1 MYGVIA
7 GSDMMDDFRGDP
19 HLADPVP
26 LSESVYALILGLAV
40 AASIPFVLLIK
51 QCNSELKSETKRSIA
66 ALRNRERDNDFYL
79 EMFHLSRRYHEGN
92 SQIKYTCASFL
103 GILASTVFG
112 FAYDRR
118 WIAFDELYIKA
129 VLILSGAF
137 FVVLVLP
144 LAWRYI
150 TCRWQ

>member
-1 MYGVIA
+1 
-7 GSDMMDDFRGDP
+7 MMDDFRGDP

>member
-1 MYGVIA
+1 MWGPTWTT
-7 GSDMMDDFRGDP
+7 GDP
-19 HLADPVP
+19 QLADPIP
-26 LSESVYALILGLAV
+26 LSESVYALILGLAA

-66 ALRNRERDNDFYL
+66 ALRKREHDNDFYL
-79 EMFHLSRRYHEGN
+79 EMFHLSRRYHDGN

-103 GILASTVFG
+103 GILVSTAFG

-118 WIAFDELYIKA
+118 WIAFDEFYIKA
-129 VLILSGAF
+129 ILILSGAF